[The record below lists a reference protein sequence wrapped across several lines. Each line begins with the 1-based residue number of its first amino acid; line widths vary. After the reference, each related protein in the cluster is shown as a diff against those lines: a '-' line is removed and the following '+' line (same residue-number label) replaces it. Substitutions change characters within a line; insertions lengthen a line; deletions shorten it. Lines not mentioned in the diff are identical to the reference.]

1 MKRAVLLIAVLTSII
16 ILAYSQGYKGQG
28 RANGLVTDESGKPLE
43 GVTVKLFSVKGQS
56 GFETK
61 TNAKGEWRAL
71 YIRGGTWNIDLE
83 KDGYMPR
90 KLAVDLKEF
99 DRNPAI
105 EVRLERIEG
114 LVILEALKENVD
126 LGNRLFAEQRYEEAA
141 KVFED
146 IVTHD
151 ENAYMFYKNLGNC
164 YFQLQDYEAAERCY
178 LKVLEKEPENAEVM
192 LLIGNTYSNRDDQ
205 AKALEWYGKIELDN
219 MTDATALFNI
229 ANSLFSKSNFEEA
242 LKYSRRGL
250 EIQPDSTDLLYLAG
264 LIHLSLDH
272 KPDAIEAFERYLK
285 LDPDSPRAAQ
295 VRTFLEILRK

>member
-1 MKRAVLLIAVLTSII
+1 MRRAVLLIAILTCVI

-28 RANGLVTDESGKPLE
+28 RATGLVTDESGKPLE
-43 GVTVKLFSVKGQS
+43 GVTVKLYSVKGQS

-83 KDGYMPR
+83 KEGYMPR

-105 EVRLERIEG
+105 EVRLERVEG
-114 LVILEALKENVD
+114 LVILEALKESVD
-126 LGNRLFAEQRYEEAA
+126 VGNRLFAEQRYEEAA

-146 IVTHD
+146 IVAGD
-151 ENAYMFYKNLGNC
+151 ENAYMFHKNLGNC
-164 YFQLQDYEAAERCY
+164 YFQLQDYERAERHY

-205 AKALEWYGKIELDN
+205 AKALEWYGKIELDK

-229 ANSLFSKSNFEEA
+229 ANSLFSRSNFEEA
-242 LKYSRRGL
+242 LRYSRRGL
-250 EIQPDSTDLLYLAG
+250 EVQPDSTDLLYLTG

-272 KPDAIEAFERYLK
+272 KPDSIEAFECYLK
-285 LDPDSPRAAQ
+285 LDPDSARAGQ
-295 VRTFLEILRK
+295 VRNFLEVLKK